1 LGVSFRDRSLG
12 EPSGTALATRAFV
25 HATLNSAAIV
35 GAAARLVEV
44 QVDLALG
51 LPGFHLVGA
60 PDHACIDARVRVL
73 TAIRNSGYELPQKKI
88 TANLAPGDL
97 RKEGPSFDLPIAL
110 GVLVAA
116 GLLPPVEKRA
126 LLVGELALDGTLLP
140 VRGVLP
146 IAIEARRL
154 GFTRLIVPDDN
165 AQEGALVQDLRVFGA
180 RSLIEA
186 AEIFCGVSSRA
197 PAASLAAAET
207 ASTALCMSEVRG
219 QLLCKRALEIA
230 AAGGHNALLVG
241 PPGAGKT
248 MLARRLPGILPRLS
262 FEEAVEATSIWSIAG
277 RLKAG
282 QGLLIEPPFRAP
294 HHTISVAGLVG
305 GGHPLRPGE
314 ISLAHRGCL
323 FMDELPE
330 FGRAALEALRQ
341 PLEDGE
347 ISLARAHGSVT
358 LPARFMLI
366 GAMNPCPCGHSSD
379 RNPERCKCTLPSKE
393 QYRRRISGPILD
405 RFDLHIEAAALP
417 SRELTGAPQGETSA
431 TVRARV
437 ETARALQQARYAS
450 LPGVHC
456 NAQLRG
462 AALRE
467 LCQVTEQARGVL
479 GGMLD
484 LHKLSARAHDR
495 VLKVARTIADLEG
508 SPRVH
513 ADHVTE
519 ASELRCLDKAVE
531 GRASSRS
538 TALQVA
544 RTAALHKSPGL
555 TSGEQPKG
563 ET

>member
-1 LGVSFRDRSLG
+1 
-12 EPSGTALATRAFV
+12 V
-25 HATLNSAAIV
+25 HATLQSAAIV

-44 QVDLALG
+44 QVDLSLG

-73 TAIRNSGYELPQKKI
+73 TAIRNSGYQLPQKKI

-110 GVLVAA
+110 GILQAA
-116 GLLPPVEKRA
+116 GLLPRVEKRF
-126 LLVGELALDGTLLP
+126 LLCGELALDGSLLP

-146 IAIEARRL
+146 IAIEARQL
-154 GFTRLIVPDDN
+154 GFTEIIVPEEN
-165 AQEGALVQDLRVFGA
+165 AQEGALVQGLRVFGA
-180 RSLIEA
+180 RSLVEA
-186 AEIFCGVSSRA
+186 SEIYSGVSQLA
-197 PAASLAAAET
+197 PVNAAQIAE
-207 ASTALCMSEVRG
+207 SSPTALDMSEVRG

-262 FEEAVEATSIWSIAG
+262 FDEAVEATSIWSIAG

-282 QGLLIEPPFRAP
+282 QGLLTEPPFRAP

-305 GGHPLRPGE
+305 GGNPLRPGE
-314 ISLAHRGCL
+314 ISLAHRGLL

-330 FGRAALEALRQ
+330 FGRAALEAMRQ

-347 ISLARAHGSVT
+347 ISLARAHGSV
-358 LPARFMLI
+358 LMPARFMLI

-379 RNPERCKCTLPSKE
+379 ANPERCKCTLPSKE

-417 SRELTGAPQGETSA
+417 SKELTNAPEGESSA
-431 TVRARV
+431 TIRARV
-437 ETARALQQARYAS
+437 EVARALQHERYAV

-462 AALRE
+462 PALRE
-467 LCQVTEQARGVL
+467 FCNVTEKARGWL

-484 LHKLSARAHDR
+484 MHRLSARAHDR
-495 VLKVARTIADLEG
+495 VLKVSRTIADLDG
-508 SPRVH
+508 SHLVETQ
-513 ADHVTE
+513 HVAE
-519 ASELRCLDKAVE
+519 AIELRALDKALT
-531 GRASSRS
+531 GRESGRS

-544 RTAALHKSPGL
+544 RTAALAKKSPGN
-555 TSGEQPKG
+555 SPGEQQKG
-563 ET
+563 EA